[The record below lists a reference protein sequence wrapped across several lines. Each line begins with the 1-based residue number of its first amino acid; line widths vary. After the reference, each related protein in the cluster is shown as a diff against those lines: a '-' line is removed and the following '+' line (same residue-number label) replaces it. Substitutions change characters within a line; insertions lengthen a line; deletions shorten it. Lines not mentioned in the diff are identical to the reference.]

1 MIPNDIDR
9 WCWYTDGNTSRL
21 YIHLL
26 IKANYKQKVWR
37 GITIE
42 RGQVLTSRQSL
53 SRELGMT
60 EQEIRTAISHL
71 KSTNDITCKST
82 NKYTLITICNLVDYT
97 EEKNENNQQINTQ
110 NNQQTTSKQPTNNQ
124 QTTTTNIYISKKDN
138 TNKEKNNINVIQKEK
153 KEQTKKFDFKGTLLA
168 LGVSEP
174 IADEWISI
182 RKKKRGTNSEF
193 ALKTIVNEANK
204 AGISLQEAV
213 EFAAKRQWV
222 GFQADWYF
230 NSQYSMKPTQG
241 GGRGFMSDA
250 EAQAICDAGLKLHE
264 FIGRNRQ

>member
-82 NKYTLITICNLVDYT
+82 NKYTLITICNLVDYA
-97 EEKNENNQQINTQ
+97 EEKKENNQQTNTQ
-110 NNQQTTSKQPTNNQ
+110 NNQQTTNKQPTNNQ

-153 KEQTKKFDFKGTLLA
+153 KEQTAEFREALIN
-168 LGVSEP
+168 LGVDTD
-174 IADEWISI
+174 IADEFMLI
-182 RKKKRGTNSEF
+182 RKKKKAINTKHAFEMML
-193 ALKTIVNEANK
+193 AEANK
-204 AGISLQEAV
+204 AGISLAE
-213 EFAAKRQWV
+213 AAKICVDNQWR
-222 GFQADWYF
+222 GFKAEYMQGLRER
-230 NSQYSMKPTQG
+230 NNRG
-241 GGRGFMSDA
+241 GGGYMSDA

>member
-82 NKYTLITICNLVDYT
+82 NKYTLITICNLVDYA

-110 NNQQTTSKQPTNNQ
+110 NNQQTTSKQPANNH
-124 QTTTTNIYISKKDN
+124 Y
-138 TNKEKNNINVIQKEK
+138 
-153 KEQTKKFDFKGTLLA
+153 
-168 LGVSEP
+168 
-174 IADEWISI
+174 
-182 RKKKRGTNSEF
+182 
-193 ALKTIVNEANK
+193 
-204 AGISLQEAV
+204 
-213 EFAAKRQWV
+213 
-222 GFQADWYF
+222 
-230 NSQYSMKPTQG
+230 
-241 GGRGFMSDA
+241 
-250 EAQAICDAGLKLHE
+250 
-264 FIGRNRQ
+264 

>member
-1 MIPNDIDR
+1 MVGFTMIPNDIDR

-82 NKYTLITICNLVDYT
+82 NKYTLITICNLVDYA

-124 QTTTTNIYISKKDN
+124 QTTTTNIYISKEDN
-138 TNKEKNNINVIQKEK
+138 TNKEKNNTSIIPKEK
-153 KEQTKKFDFKGTLLA
+153 KEQTAEFREALIN
-168 LGVSEP
+168 LGVDTD
-174 IADEWISI
+174 IADELMLI
-182 RKKKRGTNSEF
+182 RKKKKAINTKHAFEMML
-193 ALKTIVNEANK
+193 AEANK
-204 AGISLQEAV
+204 AGITLAEAV
-213 EFAAKRQWV
+213 KICVDNQWK
-222 GFQADWYF
+222 GFKAEYLQGLRER
-230 NSQYSMKPTQG
+230 NSR